1 VTAGDAAQTGRNIR
15 ELTKVGEC
23 EIDELVLSCTRSR
36 QLLNSVPIT
45 KPLCALAAPRDRK
58 LCAVRVAMMW
68 ASLFT
73 GTAFYS
79 GLDSQGTDLASPF
92 RSQVSARRLCQ
103 GLSLPSAR
111 AALRSSAA

>member
-23 EIDELVLSCTRSR
+23 EIDEVVLSWTRSR

-58 LCAVRVAMMW
+58 LCAMPVTMMR
-68 ASLFT
+68 ASLFR
-73 GTAFYS
+73 GTAFY
-79 GLDSQGTDLASPF
+79 GGFDNQGTDLASPF
-92 RSQVSARRLCQ
+92 RSQMSARGLC
-103 GLSLPSAR
+103 
-111 AALRSSAA
+111 